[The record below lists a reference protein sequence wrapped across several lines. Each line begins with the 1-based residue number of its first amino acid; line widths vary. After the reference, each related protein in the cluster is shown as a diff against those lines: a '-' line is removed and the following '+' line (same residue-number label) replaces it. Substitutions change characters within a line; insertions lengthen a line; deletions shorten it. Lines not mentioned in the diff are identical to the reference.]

1 MFKTP
6 KSALVGAASL
16 FVLPALALTPAF
28 AQETG
33 SIGPA
38 SSVTVQRIDALDTNA
53 MQEFDSL
60 SAAKYE
66 AAQALLSSNPS
77 LVSSL
82 RAQGVQIN
90 NVVKVIEFSNGEA
103 LVYVR

>member
-1 MFKTP
+1 M
-6 KSALVGAASL
+6 
-16 FVLPALALTPAF
+16 PALALAPAF

-38 SSVTVQRIDALDTNA
+38 SSVTVQRVDALDTNDQRAQFENLGADALA
-53 MQEFDSL
+53 MAQE
-60 SAAKYE
+60 KI
-66 AAQALLSSNPS
+66 SSNPALAS
-77 LVSSL
+77 QL

>member
-1 MFKTP
+1 MYKTS
-6 KSALVGAASL
+6 KSALIAAASL
-16 FVLPALALTPAF
+16 MVLPALALAPAF
-28 AQETG
+28 AQQTG

-38 SSVTVQRIDALDTNA
+38 SGVTVQRVDALETNEMA
-53 MQEFDSL
+53 QFDNL
-60 SAAKYE
+60 SPALYE
-66 AAQALLSSNPS
+66 AAQAQLSSNPS

-82 RAQGVQIN
+82 RAKGVQIN